1 MALITSADYPAVRS
15 ALDIRLDSTILPD
28 SVIAQKTYHTAA
40 ELEVKRRDPDA
51 ESRTGD
57 DLTRVQLATIYLLAA
72 FLAPAVPYV
81 TQQSLGGSSF
91 SVHDVDWKE
100 RAAQL
105 RTRADDLLA
114 EVTDVTVFGHF
125 DKAPGRRGVW

>member
-1 MALITSADYPAVRS
+1 MAILTSADYPAVRS

-28 SVIAQKTYHTAA
+28 SIIAQKTYHIAA

-51 ESRTGD
+51 EARTGD

-91 SVHDVDWKE
+91 SVHDVDWQG
-100 RAAQL
+100 RAARL
-105 RTRADDLLA
+105 HTLADDLLNQ
-114 EVTDVTVFGHF
+114 VTTVTTFGHF